1 MNEVTEEKINLKKL
15 DLVYKCDVVSL
26 VMFTSIFWNSLYLF
40 LSVFIN
46 ILQIKYLIYN
56 VVLVSH
62 VQQSIQ
68 QSDLVL
74 HIQRSAGWNSNWAI

>member
-26 VMFTSIFWNSLYLF
+26 VMFTSRFWNSLYLF
-40 LSVFIN
+40 LSVYIN

-62 VQQSIQ
+62 VQQS
-68 QSDLVL
+68 DLVL